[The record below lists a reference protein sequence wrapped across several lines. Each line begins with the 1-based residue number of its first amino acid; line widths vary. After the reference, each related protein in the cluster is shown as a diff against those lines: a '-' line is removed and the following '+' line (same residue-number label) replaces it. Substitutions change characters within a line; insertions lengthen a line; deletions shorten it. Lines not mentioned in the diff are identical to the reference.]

1 MVITLIKKLT
11 FNLNILT
18 NFFKT
23 TPTILFL
30 RKARLFVKSRY
41 SRNRQWSKSIVYFG
55 LWFNIISVIWS
66 LYYCYRYVFIFSH
79 LYWLGFVFVFFIGL
93 RLAKFIK
100 FSTGYLFLKNFTFK
114 C

>member
-1 MVITLIKKLT
+1 MVISLVKKIKPI
-11 FNLNILT
+11 FNMLT
-18 NFFKT
+18 NYFLT

-30 RKARLFVKSRY
+30 RKARIFVKSRY

-79 LYWLGFVFVFFIGL
+79 LYWLGFVFVFFITL
-93 RLAKFIK
+93 RLFKFITVNQLIVFCK
-100 FSTGYLFLKNFTFK
+100 SFTFK
-114 C
+114 L